1 MARLWTPGSPKTCRT
16 PSARSASTTHSPP
29 VRSSAMLSF
38 REGAAFDRA
47 VAEGEYT
54 TRPRVFDNRRPGRAM
69 LTLLMTIS
77 PQIAVVGA
85 GRAGATVHL
94 YDERPVLGGPT
105 YAHAAQSTLIPE
117 IHAAGTRIVLH
128 QGATVW
134 GIFEQRTLAVW
145 EKERAETLRP
155 EVLIFAAGTHR
166 RVVPVPGWTL
176 PGVVDAETIRTLA
189 PGQRVLVAGA
199 GHQLPVVASRILRAG
214 ARVVAMLDA
223 SPAAR
228 MPRALP
234 APWSRWPLSG
244 DASAD
249 WHTLRAARVPLTGS
263 RAVARVVGDEKVREV
278 VTVALDSDWRPV
290 PGSEETLAVGA
301 VCFVW
306 DPVPSIQLSQLC
318 GVAHEY
324 VAERG
329 GWVPAVSA
337 DMETSVLGIFCA
349 GDGAG
354 LGGAAMATLEGRIAG
369 IAAASRLGVLSPAEA
384 RSRLRLHQ
392 SELAPLRKSR
402 DVLHAIEPGL
412 AELVT
417 PDTVIC
423 PCEGVTGA
431 RVAQA
436 LDEGVGEL
444 GQMKRMTRAGM
455 GECQGRLCAPA
466 LAQLIARRCGV
477 PLSASAP
484 PSFRPPVT
492 PVPIDVLVTLADE

>member
-1 MARLWTPGSPKTCRT
+1 
-16 PSARSASTTHSPP
+16 
-29 VRSSAMLSF
+29 
-38 REGAAFDRA
+38 
-47 VAEGEYT
+47 
-54 TRPRVFDNRRPGRAM
+54 M
-69 LTLLMTIS
+69 LTLLMPIS
-77 PQIAVVGA
+77 PQVAVVGGGPA
-85 GRAGATVHL
+85 GLAAAIEAARAGATVHL

-117 IHAAGTRIVLH
+117 IHAAGPRIVLH

-134 GIFEQRTLAVW
+134 GVFEQRTLAVW
-145 EKERAETLRP
+145 EKERAEKVRP
-155 EVLIFAAGTHR
+155 EVLILAAGTHK

-199 GHQLPVVASRILRAG
+199 GYQLPVVASRILRAG
-214 ARVVAMLDA
+214 GRVVGMLDA
-223 SPAAR
+223 ALIRR
-228 MPRALP
+228 MPRALS
-234 APWSRWPLSG
+234 APWSRWALSG

-263 RAVARVVGDEKVREV
+263 RAVARVIGEERVREV
-278 VTVALDSDWRPV
+278 VTVALDGDGRPV
-290 PGSEETLAVGA
+290 SGSEETISVGA

-306 DPVPSIQLSQLC
+306 DSVPSIQLAQIC
-318 GVAHEY
+318 GVEHEY
-324 VAERG
+324 APERG
-329 GWVPAVSA
+329 GWVPVVSA
-337 DMETSVLGIFCA
+337 DMESSVRGLFCA

-354 LGGAAMATLEGRIAG
+354 LGGAAMAVLEGRIAG
-369 IAAASRLGVLSPAEA
+369 IAAAARLGVLSPGQA

-402 DVLHAIEPGL
+402 AVLGPLHAIKPGL
-412 AELVT
+412 AELIT

-431 RVAQA
+431 RVDQA
-436 LDEGVGEL
+436 LDEGVSEL

-466 LAQLIARRCGV
+466 LAQLIAHRRGV
-477 PLSASAP
+477 PLSVIPP

>member
-1 MARLWTPGSPKTCRT
+1 MW
-16 PSARSASTTHSPP
+16 
-29 VRSSAMLSF
+29 
-38 REGAAFDRA
+38 
-47 VAEGEYT
+47 
-54 TRPRVFDNRRPGRAM
+54 
-69 LTLLMTIS
+69 TLLMTIS
-77 PQIAVVGA
+77 PQVAVVGGGPA
-85 GRAGATVHL
+85 GLAAGIEAARAGATVHL

-134 GIFEQRTLAVW
+134 GVFEQRTLAVW
-145 EKERAETLRP
+145 EKDRAEKVRP
-155 EVLIFAAGTHR
+155 EVLILAAGTQR

-214 ARVVAMLDA
+214 ARVVGILDA
-223 SPAAR
+223 APAGR

-234 APWSRWPLSG
+234 APWSRWALSG
-244 DASAD
+244 DVSAD

-263 RAVARVVGDEKVREV
+263 RAVARVIGDEKVREV
-278 VTVALDSDWRPV
+278 VTVALDGDWCPV
-290 PGSEETLAVGA
+290 RGSEETVAVGA
-301 VCFVW
+301 VCLVW

-318 GVAHEY
+318 GVEHEC
-324 VAERG
+324 VADRG
-329 GWVPAVSA
+329 GWIAAVSA
-337 DMETSVLGIFCA
+337 DMETSVRGIFCA

-354 LGGAAMATLEGRIAG
+354 LGGAAVAVLEGRIAG
-369 IAAASRLGVLSPAEA
+369 IAAASRLGVLSPGEA
-384 RSRLRLHQ
+384 RSRRRPHL
-392 SELAPLRKSR
+392 SELARLRKSR
-402 DVLHAIEPGL
+402 DVLGRLHAIKPGL
-412 AELVT
+412 AELIT
-417 PDTVIC
+417 PDTVVC

-431 RVAQA
+431 RVDQA
-436 LDEGVGEL
+436 LDGGVGEL

-455 GECQGRLCAPA
+455 GECQGRLCASA
-466 LAQLIARRCGV
+466 LAQLIARRRGV
-477 PLSASAP
+477 ALWAIAP